1 MINLFNIIQY
11 KVFSV
16 SWKIHMAFRNPL
28 NGIMSVDTIH
38 VKYCIVLFI
47 SQQTLVP
54 RLDLKHNPF

>member
-16 SWKIHMAFRNPL
+16 SWKIHMAFRDPL

-38 VKYCIVLFI
+38 VK
-47 SQQTLVP
+47 
-54 RLDLKHNPF
+54 